1 MEKKIKMN
9 NLIETK
15 ENKKMNLKIM
25 IKDIIKEEVK
35 KSLNEDNDTSYQ
47 EVYNSID
54 WKKVGDEILKTFKIR
69 TKLKFELSGN
79 YVNMT
84 SDNII
89 KQCGI
94 FSYAIS
100 DCRLEFFNK
109 RLNTTKS
116 SDNKFWATIQFKY
129 PGNGMNIGTIWI
141 TQDDKIIIE
150 KDNPR

>member
-1 MEKKIKMN
+1 MKLMEILKEKIK
-9 NLIETK
+9 K
-15 ENKKMNLKIM
+15 E
-25 IKDIIKEEVK
+25 VS
-35 KSLNEDNDTSYQ
+35 KSLTEDNDTSYQ

-69 TKLKFELSGN
+69 TKLKFELRRN
-79 YVNMT
+79 YVEMT

-100 DCRLEFFNK
+100 DCRLELFNK

-116 SDNKFWATIQFKY
+116 SDNKFWATIHFKY